1 MAKQRFRDIKQGKV
15 QEETPK
21 VKPVSDTDHYA
32 SAGLKIKAFLTDA
45 FMLLM
50 P

>member
-21 VKPVSDTDHYA
+21 VKSVSDTDNYA
-32 SAGLKIKAFLTDA
+32 AGGLKRKACLTDA
-45 FMLLM
+45 F
-50 P
+50 